1 MVGRVSS
8 PPELTVRAATMDDL
22 SEIAELVARS
32 FADDQVRAY
41 ERILHFW
48 LASMPERPGFTPEML
63 RVGLV
68 DGQIVSHAM
77 MRQYTMRYGQAILKV
92 AGVSAVCTHESYRHH
107 GYAAVIM
114 RDLLT
119 YIAEQGAHVSLL
131 HGRVPHYYEKFGYSP
146 VFPKYYFTFST
157 EDAADL
163 PQYLHVRDAELE
175 DLPII
180 AALYEKHWGGR
191 VSFQRSPQI
200 WQWRF
205 NNADKPPLVVDD
217 GLGNID
223 GYLFTKPDGN
233 IEVVADSPEAVTS
246 FLAWS
251 GRWYD
256 ARGDSQVTWFVPPDD
271 VIITYARQFL
281 PINISVLYQPTAGW
295 MARLIDTYALV
306 QTLLPELLAHATAIH
321 PALQYQDILFDVQPD
336 RVHIAIRHDPAS
348 ACELSRE
355 DFIQIMFGSLR
366 PSALAARIHLQPVGV
381 ELLEMLFPSRM
392 AALAPWDWF

>member
-1 MVGRVSS
+1 
-8 PPELTVRAATMDDL
+8 
-22 SEIAELVARS
+22 
-32 FADDQVRAY
+32 
-41 ERILHFW
+41 
-48 LASMPERPGFTPEML
+48 
-63 RVGLV
+63 
-68 DGQIVSHAM
+68 
-77 MRQYTMRYGQAILKV
+77 
-92 AGVSAVCTHESYRHH
+92 
-107 GYAAVIM
+107 
-114 RDLLT
+114 
-119 YIAEQGAHVSLL
+119 
-131 HGRVPHYYEKFGYSP
+131 
-146 VFPKYYFTFST
+146 
-157 EDAADL
+157 
-163 PQYLHVRDAELE
+163 
-175 DLPII
+175 
-180 AALYEKHWGGR
+180 
-191 VSFQRSPQI
+191 
-200 WQWRF
+200 
-205 NNADKPPLVVDD
+205 
-217 GLGNID
+217 
-223 GYLFTKPDGN
+223 
-233 IEVVADSPEAVTS
+233 VTS

-381 ELLEMLFPSRM
+381 ELLEMLFPPRM